1 MKIIG
6 KKTEDSESIL
16 IRVTHI
22 KENEEMD
29 DVSFALENFLLF
41 NILKY
46 ASSLRIVLVLSY
58 EYCLDTILMKNFIQS
73 WETIITQ

>member
-1 MKIIG
+1 
-6 KKTEDSESIL
+6 
-16 IRVTHI
+16 
-22 KENEEMD
+22 MD
-29 DVSFALENFLLF
+29 DVSFALENFMLF